1 MNIDDANWVEWNGI
15 DEQAWYWWWN
25 GDLDSTPVPVSVL
38 YSYTDQKY
46 FASTGQLGWT
56 RPQDVDEMGGWWLKI
71 KEPEIPDELLKK
83 GFSDA

>member
-1 MNIDDANWVEWNGI
+1 MTSQAWTTWEGV

-25 GDLDSTPVPVSVL
+25 GDLDSGPVPVSIF
-38 YSYTDQKY
+38 YSYTTQKY
-46 FASTGQLGWT
+46 FATTGQLGWN

-71 KEPEIPDELLKK
+71 PEPIIPDELRKQ